1 MHLTLIP
8 HPATPPARRGMA
20 LEAWVE
26 RWDDG
31 RAEIS
36 FHLHAPTDTLVIP
49 DKPRRGR
56 ADELWKTTC
65 FELFVQTESGYR
77 EYNFSPS
84 GAWAA
89 YDFTAYRE
97 GQSKPAIDHA
107 PEIDVED
114 IGDKLLLDA
123 ILDLPAGGRFGLSAV
138 VEEVGG
144 TKSYWALAHG
154 ADKPDFHHAACF
166 AATLPPVADE

>member
-1 MHLTLIP
+1 MHLTLVP
-8 HPATPPARRGMA
+8 HPATPPARAEMA
-20 LEAWVE
+20 LEAWIE
-26 RWDDG
+26 RWEDG
-31 RAEIS
+31 RAELS
-36 FHLHAPTDTLVIP
+36 FHLHAPTDSLVIP

-56 ADELWKTTC
+56 ADELWKSTC
-65 FELFVQTESGYR
+65 FEFFVRMPQGYR

-89 YDFTAYRE
+89 YDFTGYRDGMTKAE
-97 GQSKPAIDHA
+97 VET

-123 ILDLPAGGRFGLSAV
+123 IIDLPEGGRFGLAAV

-154 ADKPDFHHAACF
+154 GDQPDFHGEACF
-166 AATLPPVADE
+166 AADLPPVADA